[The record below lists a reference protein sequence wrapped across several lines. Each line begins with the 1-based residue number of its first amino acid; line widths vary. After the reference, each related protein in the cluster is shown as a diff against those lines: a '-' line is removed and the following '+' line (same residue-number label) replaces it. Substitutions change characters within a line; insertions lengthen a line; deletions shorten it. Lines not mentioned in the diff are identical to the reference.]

1 MTMGRAVTID
11 WAARGRGEMSKSLAR
26 VKAALDAAGLPARPV
41 EMGAETRTAEQAAA
55 AAGCVLDQI
64 AKSILFQGA
73 SGRLYL
79 FLTAGGNRVDAG
91 KATALTGEPL
101 GRADAEAVRAVTGF
115 AIGGV
120 APLGHLT
127 PLPIWADARLLDFAE
142 VWAAAGT
149 PRHIFPVAPGDLV
162 RVTGAVVADF
172 TA

>member
-1 MTMGRAVTID
+1 
-11 WAARGRGEMSKSLAR
+11 MSKSLAR
-26 VKAALDAAGLPARPV
+26 VEAALRAAGLTARPI
-41 EMGAETRTAEQAAA
+41 EMAAETRTAEQAAEG
-55 AAGCVLDQI
+55 AGCILDQI
-64 AKSILFQGA
+64 VKSILFQGA

-79 FLTAGGNRVDAG
+79 FLTAGGNRVDAAKG
-91 KATALTGEPL
+91 AALAGEAL
-101 GRADAEAVRAVTGF
+101 GRADADAVRAVTGF

-120 APLGHLT
+120 APLGHLS
-127 PLPIWADARLLDFAE
+127 PLPIWADPRILDFAE